1 MEFVERYHFHI
12 DVFCKHDGK
21 VYFVNQSRSLPKR
34 VAKRE
39 FDLVVQEFRLQVGKF
54 IIRPARDTDRESWCP
69 GAVKIAEN
77 HRLIIVLSRCDCGG
91 DSDEV

>member
-1 MEFVERYHFHI
+1 MERKEYHYHV
-12 DVFCKHDGK
+12 DLFCRHDGK
-21 VYFVNQSRSLPKR
+21 AYFVRQSKALPKR

-39 FDLVVQEFRLQVGKF
+39 FDLVVQEFRMQVGKF
-54 IIRPARDTDRESWCP
+54 QVRPARDADRETAFP